1 MTEGTVVPVKV
12 KHWYQ
17 SRELVTALLTFLG
30 FLIAG
35 VDSAIKAGN
44 SVSVLLLISCAV
56 AALQAVWRASAENII
71 TGLAIFDGPKPTDPA
86 QLPDPNALPL
96 EKKP

>member
-1 MTEGTVVPVKV
+1 MSDDKTVEVKV

-17 SRELVTALLTFLG
+17 SRELVTALITFLG
-30 FLIAG
+30 FLVAG
-35 VDSAIKAGN
+35 VESAIKAGN

-71 TGLAIFDGPKPTDPA
+71 TGLAVFDRPKQPSDPPA
-86 QLPDPNALPL
+86 PPAP
-96 EKKP
+96 ESKP

>member
-1 MTEGTVVPVKV
+1 MTENQPATVEVPV

-30 FLIAG
+30 FLFAG
-35 VDSAIKAGN
+35 VESAIKAGN

-56 AALQAVWRASAENII
+56 AALQAVWRASADNII
-71 TGLAIFDGPKPTDPA
+71 TGLSMFDGPKEPPA
-86 QLPDPNALPL
+86 PAAEP
-96 EKKP
+96 KS